1 MKKLAGN
8 TASAESPT
16 VARYV
21 PAAVVLCGVQFVDV
35 LGVTV
40 VVTALPRM
48 LADLGAAPADGTAV
62 VTAYA
67 MFFGGLLMV
76 ASRVGDR
83 VGHRRTVLAALALFA
98 AASALAAGTPSVWL
112 LVVGRA
118 LQGVAAA
125 AAVPSALRLLTTVV
139 PEGPARRRAV
149 AGWSAA
155 GATAGASGFV
165 IGGVLTELASWRSV
179 FWMNIALAGLL
190 AAAIAYTIPVD
201 RPVRTVVPIGW
212 RSSILLV
219 GGTMGIVAG
228 TTLLGEHRP
237 WVLAVAVTGVGVLA
251 AVGFVLVERHAR
263 YPLIAAEARQS
274 MRLRWG
280 AVGSFVNTATT
291 SSSITLAAIYL
302 QKELGLTPLRAATL
316 LVTFSIL
323 VVPGS
328 LGAPR
333 LIAAWGSGPVLGTG
347 LGAIAAGNTV
357 LTVWPHTIGIGTAAG
372 ICGLGIGV
380 GSVAATVLGTTV
392 DDAIKGT
399 AAGVLNTAAQLG
411 TAIGTAVVLLIA
423 TTLQPRT
430 AWIVVVIL
438 AATAGTVAAVRSPRR
453 RRRSSYQGYLAG
465 DGVK

>member
-1 MKKLAGN
+1 M
-8 TASAESPT
+8 
-16 VARYV
+16 
-21 PAAVVLCGVQFVDV
+21 LCGVQFVDV

-48 LADLGAAPADGTAV
+48 LADLGAAPADGAAV

-76 ASRVGDR
+76 AARVGDR

-98 AASALAAGTPSVWL
+98 GASALAAATQSVWL

-118 LQGVAAA
+118 LQGGAAA

-165 IGGVLTELASWRSV
+165 IGGVLTDLATWRAV
-179 FWMNIALAGLL
+179 FWMNIVLAALL
-190 AAAIAYTIPVD
+190 AAAIAATIPVD
-201 RPVRTVVPIGW
+201 RPGRAAVRISW

-219 GGTMGIVAG
+219 GGAMGIVAG
-228 TTLLGEHRP
+228 TTLFGEHRP
-237 WVLAVAVTGVGVLA
+237 AVLGVAVTGVGVSA
-251 AVGFVLVERHAR
+251 AVGFALVERRAR
-263 YPLIAAEARQS
+263 YPLIAAEARRS
-274 MRLRWG
+274 ARLRWG

-302 QKELGLTPLRAATL
+302 QQELALTPLRAAPL
-316 LVTFSIL
+316 LVTFSVL
-323 VVPGS
+323 VAPGS
-328 LGAPR
+328 FAAPR
-333 LIAAWGSGPVLGTG
+333 LIAAWGSGPVLGLG
-347 LGAIAAGNTV
+347 LGTIAVGNAL
-357 LTVWPHTIGIGTAAG
+357 LTVWPSAIGIGAAAG
-372 ICGLGIGV
+372 ICGLGIGI
-380 GSVAATVLGTTV
+380 GSVAATVLGTAVSDT
-392 DDAIKGT
+392 IKAT

-411 TAIGTAVVLLIA
+411 TAIGTALVLLIA

-430 AWIVVVIL
+430 AWIVVVVL
-438 AATAGTVAAVRSPRR
+438 AATAGAVATARAPRR
-453 RRRSSYQGYLAG
+453 HQLAPLP
-465 DGVK
+465 GVSGA